1 LIAAQ
6 FPVGNRERFMVQH
19 LLPELGGGCRPVRIF
34 SDAQVAA
41 ALAGYELVEEIGLP
55 PWDPTLVGAR
65 LVSRIYRRSPG
76 TGSAAS
82 R

>member
-1 LIAAQ
+1 
-6 FPVGNRERFMVQH
+6 MVQH